1 MKLCVVIPAHNE
13 RENIEPTVQELRR
26 CLVSESVTHE
36 ILIIND
42 HSTDGTEAVLVRL
55 CNRFPSIRYLN
66 NPYSPGFGLAVR
78 CGLENF
84 TGDAV
89 ALYMADASDRPED
102 LVAFFRTMMIEGV
115 DCVFGSRF
123 SKGGRLVDYP
133 FPKLI
138 FNRLGN
144 HFVRL
149 LFRLRYDDVTNAF
162 KLYKRHVIEGVKP
175 ILSQH
180 FNLTVELPLKAIIRG
195 YSYSIVPNQWVNRK
209 TGESKLKIKEMGSRY
224 LFIVLY
230 CFIEKW
236 LSRGDYH
243 SRATPFRH
251 AEGTKSEAAGKS
263 NKV

>member
-1 MKLCVVIPAHNE
+1 MRLSRRLRNASRPWLEGPRMKLCVVIPAHNE

-102 LVAFFRTMMIEGV
+102 LVTFFRTMMIEGV
-115 DCVFGSRF
+115 DWVFGSRF
-123 SKGGRLVDYP
+123 SKGGRVVWCPLP
-133 FPKLI
+133 
-138 FNRLGN
+138 
-144 HFVRL
+144 RL
-149 LFRLRYDDVTNAF
+149 LC
-162 KLYKRHVIEGVKP
+162 KP
-175 ILSQH
+175 
-180 FNLTVELPLKAIIRG
+180 RG
-195 YSYSIVPNQWVNRK
+195 NQLGRVVVRVSDGGGWN
-209 TGESKLKIKEMGSRY
+209 
-224 LFIVLY
+224 
-230 CFIEKW
+230 
-236 LSRGDYH
+236 
-243 SRATPFRH
+243 
-251 AEGTKSEAAGKS
+251 
-263 NKV
+263 